1 MSSKTKL
8 DIWSWR
14 AQVSF
19 HSSSDHSVMEYIVS
33 PREFPLYIIYTSDI
47 VVMTYAVIGSPKHP
61 SVVFIP
67 IIVMK
72 IGNIVITEHKNMPE
86 PSMLS
91 YFRFYLHRQPCLEY
105 DKKNPQNP
113 MSGSKAVIVFRC
125 PNIIYINQVHIRFL
139 SQTRNLNF
147 MIRFCLG
154 HAINFLYV
162 QRRLYLFSWDM
173 LSKSLITYQTLS

>member
-72 IGNIVITEHKNMPE
+72 IGNIVITEHKICQNHQCCHIFASICTDSHVWNMT
-86 PSMLS
+86 
-91 YFRFYLHRQPCLEY
+91 
-105 DKKNPQNP
+105 KKNPKP
-113 MSGSKAVIVFRC
+113 DEWIKSC
-125 PNIIYINQVHIRFL
+125 YRFP
-139 SQTRNLNF
+139 
-147 MIRFCLG
+147 
-154 HAINFLYV
+154 
-162 QRRLYLFSWDM
+162 
-173 LSKSLITYQTLS
+173 LSKYYLY

>member
-91 YFRFYLHRQPCLEY
+91 YVWNMTKKNTKTRWVNKKLLSFSAVQILFILIKYIYDFYLKDATWIL
-105 DKKNPQNP
+105 
-113 MSGSKAVIVFRC
+113 
-125 PNIIYINQVHIRFL
+125 
-139 SQTRNLNF
+139 
-147 MIRFCLG
+147 
-154 HAINFLYV
+154 
-162 QRRLYLFSWDM
+162 W
-173 LSKSLITYQTLS
+173 

>member
-1 MSSKTKL
+1 
-8 DIWSWR
+8 
-14 AQVSF
+14 
-19 HSSSDHSVMEYIVS
+19 MEYIVS

-72 IGNIVITEHKNMPE
+72 IGNIIITEHKNMPE

-105 DKKNPQNP
+105 DQKNPENP
-113 MSGSKAVIVFRC
+113 MSE
-125 PNIIYINQVHIRFL
+125 
-139 SQTRNLNF
+139 
-147 MIRFCLG
+147 
-154 HAINFLYV
+154 
-162 QRRLYLFSWDM
+162 
-173 LSKSLITYQTLS
+173 

>member
-33 PREFPLYIIYTSDI
+33 PREFPLHIIYTSDI

-105 DKKNPQNP
+105 DKKNKTKTRWVNKKLL
-113 MSGSKAVIVFRC
+113 SFSAVQILL
-125 PNIIYINQVHIRFL
+125 ILIKYIYDFYL
-139 SQTRNLNF
+139 K
-147 MIRFCLG
+147 
-154 HAINFLYV
+154 HATWIL
-162 QRRLYLFSWDM
+162 W
-173 LSKSLITYQTLS
+173 